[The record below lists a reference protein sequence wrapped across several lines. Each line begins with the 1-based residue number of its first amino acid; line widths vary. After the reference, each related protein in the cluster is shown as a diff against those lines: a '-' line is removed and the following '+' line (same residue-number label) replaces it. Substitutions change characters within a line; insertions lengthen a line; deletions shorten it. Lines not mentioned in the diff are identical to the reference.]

1 MEMGHV
7 LVIGSAGIDIKGHPQ
22 QTVDLAAPNTGV
34 VRQTVGGV
42 ARNIAENLARLEIDT
57 VLLTAVGRDHAGRR
71 VLRRCQDAGVD
82 VSHVRVM
89 PGQRTGTYLAVLRPD
104 ERLLVA
110 ISDFAV
116 LAAVD
121 AAYLASHE
129 PLFAEAAM
137 IVIDATLDE
146 AALATVFE
154 LAGRYNVRVCADP
167 TTPRLAGRL
176 CPYLSRLYMVCPNAA
191 ETTALCGLENPAS
204 DHETAMA
211 AARHLVSLGVQIAVV
226 TLGENGLAYADS
238 SGGGYIRAI
247 KTQVVDPTGAGDAF
261 TGAAIFGLLNNLDV
275 DEAMRLGATAASLT
289 LQSQQAV
296 LRNLSPEL
304 LYARLAV

>member
-1 MEMGHV
+1 MDKGHV

-22 QTVDLAAPNTGV
+22 QTVDLAAPNNGI

-42 ARNIAENLARLEIDT
+42 ARNIAENLARLEINT
-57 VLLTAVGRDHAGRR
+57 VLLTAVGRDYAGRR
-71 VLRRCQDAGVD
+71 VLRRCQNAGID
-82 VSHVRVM
+82 VSHVRIM
-89 PGQRTGTYLAVLRPD
+89 PGQRTGTYLAILRPD

-121 AAYLASHE
+121 SAYLEGHE

-146 AALATVFE
+146 CALATVFE
-154 LAGRYNVRVCADP
+154 LAGRYHVPVCADP

-176 CPYLSRLYMVCPNAA
+176 CPYLNRLYMVCPNAA
-191 ETTALCGLENPAS
+191 ETAVLCGLENPVN
-204 DHETAMA
+204 DHETAVA
-211 AARHLVSLGVQIAVV
+211 AARHLVSLGVQLAIV
-226 TLGENGLAYADS
+226 TLGANGVAYADS

-247 KTQVVDPTGAGDAF
+247 KAQVVDPTGAGDAF

-289 LQSQQAV
+289 LQSQEAV